1 MGSRTSARRAF
12 SSRLYFVLPQAKNT
26 LGDLYR
32 RIYNSA
38 AEAFLPPAASA
49 MLSRTLALAVL
60 LTAPLATARDK
71 PENWIQVTSPHF
83 IVATNANEKQGRR
96 IADQFERMRS
106 VFHAAFPKLEVDPG
120 VPIVVLALKD
130 EKDFRAL
137 EPEAYL
143 AKGSL
148 KLGGLFLHGPDKNYV
163 LMRIDAEGQHPYS
176 VIYHEYTHLL
186 ISKSADWMPLWMN
199 EGLAE
204 FYENTEIHE
213 KDASLGEPSAENL
226 EWLRQNRLLPLATLL
241 AVDQKSPYYHEEKKG
256 SIFYAE
262 SWALT
267 HYIQMNDFAQKT
279 HLLNDYAAL
288 LVQKVDPVTAATRA
302 FGDLK
307 QLEADLGNYIRG
319 GSFRY
324 FKMTTMTEVDDSAFK
339 LQSLTGAQS
348 DALRADFLA
357 YNHRTRDAQS
367 LLDRVLQEDPKN
379 VSAQETK
386 GFLAMQEG
394 HFEEA
399 KKWYEQAVQLDS
411 QSFLAHY
418 YYAVMSMRDARGA
431 TGQDQVE
438 SSLRA
443 AIKLNP
449 VFAPAFDSLG
459 VFLAMQHKNLDEA
472 RMMGLTAVSL
482 DPSNVGYRI
491 NVANILMTMEQSQN
505 AIVVLHAAAKLA
517 KTPAES
523 QMVADVLT
531 RAQEYAEA
539 QSRFAERQK
548 RAREDQSGHDRTL
561 AEGTV
566 PKLKRREQFV
576 PKGPHR
582 FAVGVL
588 KSVTCD
594 SPSLDLTVS
603 GSGKALSLH
612 VENYYKIP
620 FSTLGFQPERD
631 LNPCTDL
638 ENHPAKVEYVESAN
652 PSVTAQIVSIEL
664 HK

>member
-1 MGSRTSARRAF
+1 MR
-12 SSRLYFVLPQAKNT
+12 
-26 LGDLYR
+26 
-32 RIYNSA
+32 
-38 AEAFLPPAASA
+38 
-49 MLSRTLALAVL
+49 SRTLALAL
-60 LTAPLATARDK
+60 LFAAPLAPARDK
-71 PENWIQVTSPHF
+71 QENWIQVTSPHF
-83 IVATNANEKQGRR
+83 IVATNASEKQGRR

-120 VPIVVLALKD
+120 VPIVVLAVKD

-137 EPEAYL
+137 EPKEYL

-148 KLGGLFLHGPDKNYV
+148 KLGGLFLHGPDRNYV

-186 ISKSADWMPLWMN
+186 ISKAADWMPLWMN

-213 KDASLGEPSAENL
+213 KDASVGEPSAENI
-226 EWLRQNRLLPLATLL
+226 EWLRQNRILPLATLL
-241 AVDQKSPYYHEEKKG
+241 TVDQKSPYYHEEKKG

-262 SWALT
+262 SWALM
-267 HYIQMNDFAQKT
+267 HYIQMNDFSEKV
-279 HLLNDYAAL
+279 HRLKDYSAL
-288 LVQKVDPVTAATRA
+288 LVQKVDPVTAATRV

-307 QLEADLGNYIRG
+307 QLEANLENYIQG

-324 FKMTTMTEVDDSAFK
+324 VKMPTTTEVDDSAFK
-339 LQSLTGAQS
+339 VQALSGTQS

-357 YNHRTRDAQS
+357 YNQRTSDAQS

-394 HFEEA
+394 HSDDA

-418 YYAVMSMRDARGA
+418 YYAIISMRDARGA

-449 VFAPAFDSLG
+449 LFAPAFDSLG

-517 KTPAES
+517 KTPEES
-523 QMVADVLT
+523 QMVADFIT
-531 RAQEYAEA
+531 RAQDYAEA
-539 QSRFAERQK
+539 QSRFAEEQK
-548 RAREDQSGHDRTL
+548 RAQENPSSND
-561 AEGTV
+561 GTV
-566 PKLKRREQFV
+566 SEGGAPTLKRREQFV
-576 PKGPHR
+576 PKGPHH

-612 VENYYKIP
+612 VENYYKVP
-620 FSTLGFQPERD
+620 FSTLGFQPDKD

-638 ENHPAKVEYVESAN
+638 ENRPAKVEYVESAN
-652 PSVTAQIVSIEL
+652 PSAPAQIVAIEL

>member
-1 MGSRTSARRAF
+1 MR
-12 SSRLYFVLPQAKNT
+12 
-26 LGDLYR
+26 
-32 RIYNSA
+32 
-38 AEAFLPPAASA
+38 
-49 MLSRTLALAVL
+49 SRTLALVL
-60 LTAPLATARDK
+60 LFAAPLAPARDK

-83 IVATNANEKQGRR
+83 IVATNASEKQGRR
-96 IADQFERMRS
+96 LADQFERMRS

-120 VPIVVLALKD
+120 VPIVVLAVKD

-137 EPEAYL
+137 EPQEYL

-148 KLGGLFLHGPDKNYV
+148 KLGGLFLHGLDKNYV

-186 ISKSADWMPLWMN
+186 ISKAADWMPLWMN

-226 EWLRQNRLLPLATLL
+226 EWLRQNRLLPLSTLL
-241 AVDQKSPYYHEEKKG
+241 TVDQKSPYYHEEKKG

-267 HYIQMNDFAQKT
+267 HYIQMNDFSQKA
-279 HLLNDYAAL
+279 HRLNDYSAL

-307 QLEADLGNYIRG
+307 QLQTNLENYIQG
-319 GSFRY
+319 GSFQY
-324 FKMTTMTEVDDSAFK
+324 FKMTTTTEVDDSAFK
-339 LQSLTGAQS
+339 VQSLTGTQS
-348 DALRADFLA
+348 NALRADFLA
-357 YNHRTRDAQS
+357 YNHRSGDAQS
-367 LLDRVLQEDPKN
+367 LLDRVLKEDPKN

-394 HFEEA
+394 HSDEA

-411 QSFLAHY
+411 QSYLAHY
-418 YYAVMSMRDARGA
+418 YYAVISMRDAREA

-449 VFAPAFDSLG
+449 LFAPAFDSLG
-459 VFLAMQHKNLDEA
+459 VFLGMRHKNLDEA
-472 RMMGLTAVSL
+472 RMMAVTAVSL
-482 DPSNVGYRI
+482 DPSNIGYRI
-491 NVANILMTMEQSQN
+491 NVANILMTMENNQS
-505 AIVVLHAAAKLA
+505 AVAVLQAATKVA
-517 KTPAES
+517 KTPEES
-523 QMVADVLT
+523 QMVADALT

-539 QSRFAERQK
+539 QSQFAEQQK
-548 RAREDQSGHDRTL
+548 RSREDPSNHDGTL
-561 AEGTV
+561 AEDAV
-566 PKLKRREQFV
+566 PKLKHREQFV

-594 SPSLDLTVS
+594 NPGLDLTVS
-603 GSGKALSLH
+603 GSGKVLSLH
-612 VENYYKIP
+612 VDNYYKIS
-620 FSTLGFQPERD
+620 FSTLGFQPDKD

-638 ENHPAKVEYVESAN
+638 ENRPAKVEYVESAK
-652 PSVTAQIVSIEL
+652 PSLAAQIVSIEL